1 MSIYNMWAD
10 SMWAT
15 DPQESGNS
23 VSATINLGETVPVA
37 LAQISLTRAAYFDT
51 TGWDQCYITGYSS
64 NGNPV
69 DISNDAPVFL
79 IISNATSFTFGADA
93 FQGAVTALMNVFL
106 FD

>member
-1 MSIYNMWAD
+1 MWFD

-15 DPQESGNS
+15 DPQEIGNS
-23 VSATINLGETVPVA
+23 VTATINLDGPA
-37 LAQISLTRAAYFDT
+37 YAAAQVSLTRGAYFDT
-51 TGWDQCYITGYSS
+51 PGWNQCYITEYSS

-69 DISNDAPVFL
+69 DVSNDAPEFL
-79 IISNATSFTFGADA
+79 IIQNATSFTFRADT